1 MGKTLVIVTHPKLGT
16 SKINKRWIEEL
27 NKYPES
33 IVIHDIHKKYPDL
46 EINVKREQELLESVD
61 KIVLQFPFYWFNCP
75 PFLKKWIDEVLSH
88 GWAYGKNSGYKLAGK
103 KFALAITAGIKE
115 EDYKASGRYD
125 FTLEELTR
133 PFEVTF
139 KYVKANY
146 KPLYAFYGEEHS
158 PTQIEIENN
167 AKNYINFI
175 ENLNIS

>member
-1 MGKTLVIVTHPKLGT
+1 MGKTLVIVTHPKLSN

-33 IVIHDIHKKYPDL
+33 IVVHDIHKEYPDL

-88 GWAYGKNSGYKLAGK
+88 GWAYGNNSGYKLAGK

-158 PTQIEIENN
+158 PTQENIVNN
-167 AKNYINFI
+167 AKEYINFI
-175 ENLNIS
+175 DNL